1 MRPSSTTPSRARP
14 PAAKRAR
21 TTRARASLSSPTVS
35 PTSTR
40 RAWVLSKKGNLKNL
54 HLRTIE
60 SEPLGAA
67 DARVRV
73 RAVGLNFADVFT
85 ALGLYAAA
93 PEGAFTPGLECCG
106 EILEVG
112 RDVDD
117 FRVGDRVMCVKRFGA
132 FADEVT
138 CPTTQMRVLPRE
150 WSFEQGAGF
159 LVQGLTSYY
168 GLKRLGD
175 AREKS
180 TVLVHSAAGGCGLAS
195 LGICER
201 LGATAIA
208 VIGDASKVET
218 LKERFPKLRA
228 IVVRDRKR
236 FGAQVR
242 EACDAVGAVEG
253 VDVVFDAT
261 LGDFFSGG
269 WDNLARGG
277 RYVVYGAAD
286 MTPRGDYVGV
296 FGWIKLAWKFLKR
309 KKVDPLSLPGENK
322 GILGFNLIWQFD
334 KTEELAALLAELDD
348 LKLPAPKVGATFD
361 FEELPEALRLFQT
374 GKTTGKVVVR
384 VD

>member
-1 MRPSSTTPSRARP
+1 M
-14 PAAKRAR
+14 
-21 TTRARASLSSPTVS
+21 
-35 PTSTR
+35 
-40 RAWVLSKKGNLKNL
+40 LSKKGNLKNL

-60 SEPLGAA
+60 SEPLGAS

-242 EACDAVGAVEG
+242 DACDAVGAVEG